1 MGIEREQKKLHTE
14 LMETK
19 AERKSRQKEMADEMH
34 KLNSAK
40 IASEMA
46 MKRLA

>member
-1 MGIEREQKKLHTE
+1 
-14 LMETK
+14 METK
-19 AERKSRQKEMADEMH
+19 AERKSKQKAIADEMA
-34 KLNSAK
+34 KLNDAK